1 MKKLLLLLLCPQ
13 LIFAQFVDNFS
24 NNNNIDNWQGNTAV
38 FVIDSLHRLQLQA
51 PEASDEATL

>member
-24 NNNNIDNWQGNTAV
+24 NNNIDNWQGNTAV
-38 FVIDSLHRLQLQA
+38 FVIDFLHRLQLQA